1 MKKPICIVLVIALL
15 CGVLAACTLPQDESS
30 ETTAPESTEGNPLG
44 DTSAEGT
51 SEDTLTETTDP
62 PEISETEP
70 EAERILREFRENAQN
85 DAEIDWMLAKADPLP
100 EFEITDVDRQRLAAV
115 TQGHA
120 LIYWTP
126 YYGKYGEADILIV
139 GKCEY
144 ALTPHSTCLS
154 SEKPLELAYVNT
166 VGKFSFCYPAP
177 VNIIAVVEHSVYTL
191 NEAYELGYITDSDLK
206 TIHDYHRREFQL
218 NYPELIEEQ
227 VFTEWDS
234 YYPERDTTWI
244 GEPLYNE
251 TDLSWML
258 EEPDPLPELEQPT
271 LAHLRELNTWD
282 PDSYL
287 ALNSEYYGTY
297 NGAEVYLCPGVI
309 YEDMCI
315 YVGTACFYD
324 TESFEIYVYKDGKM
338 FSLQEAYYLEEIITD
353 EDLETILGYHHIAF
367 YNQFVKQ

>member
-85 DAEIDWMLAKADPLP
+85 DAEVDWMIAKADPLP
-100 EFEITDVDRQRLAAV
+100 ELKLTDVSHQRFIAV
-115 TQGHA
+115 TRGF
-120 LIYWTP
+120 IGSSSRPP
-126 YYGKYGEADILIV
+126 YYGKYGEAEIV
-139 GKCEY
+139 FSDY
-144 ALTPHSTCLS
+144 V
-154 SEKPLELAYVNT
+154 LADWGGAYTHT
-166 VGKFSFCYPAP
+166 VGKFSFCYPIP
-177 VNIIAVVEHSVYTL
+177 FNIVAIVGASYYSL
-191 NEAYELGYITDSDLK
+191 NEAYELGYVTDSDLQ

-234 YYPERDTTWI
+234 FYPERDTT
-244 GEPLYNE
+244 LYNE

-258 EEPDPLPELEQPT
+258 EEPDPLPKLEQPT

-309 YEDMCI
+309 YTDMCI

-324 TESFEIYVYKDGKM
+324 TESFEINVYKDGKM
-338 FSLQEAYYLEEIITD
+338 FSLREAYYLEEIITD